1 MAHRPLTLV
10 YRQKFVI
17 DSLNESAQIKRRI
30 ADQCVPQVIK
40 AIDLIIDAF
49 NKKKKILLCGN
60 GGSAADAQHLATEFV
75 IRLSPKIQRPGLPA
89 IALTTDSSTL
99 TAGANDLGFENVFA
113 RSVEA
118 LGEAG
123 DVLIGLSTSG
133 NSESVN
139 RAFQKAKEKKM
150 TTIGL
155 LGNDGGR
162 SKDLVDLAIIVPSS
176 DTQRIQ
182 EGHITIG
189 HIIFQE
195 VEQEM
200 FGQVVPGA
208 PPASRA

>member
-200 FGQVVPGA
+200 FGQVVPEA